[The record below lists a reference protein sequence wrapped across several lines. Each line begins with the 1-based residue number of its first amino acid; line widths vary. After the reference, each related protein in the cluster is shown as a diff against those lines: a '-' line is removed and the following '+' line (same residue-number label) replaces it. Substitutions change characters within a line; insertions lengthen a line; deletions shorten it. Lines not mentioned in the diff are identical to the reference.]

1 MKIKI
6 IALGKIR
13 ENYLKVGIQEY
24 LKRLAPYIPV
34 MIVEISPIEIKDVNL
49 TEKILNEHTDEL
61 HRVAQ
66 FLFEHEKMSGEQFIA
81 AVENREIPIE
91 VEVDDDDEDET
102 DEHPISTSKELPS
115 ETPENADN
123 TQNDNKDTDDEI
135 VFHDVPKDD
144 E

>member
-1 MKIKI
+1 MKK
-6 IALGKIR
+6 LR
-13 ENYLKVGIQEY
+13 T
-24 LKRLAPYIPV
+24 
-34 MIVEISPIEIKDVNL
+34 ISQ
-49 TEKILNEHTDEL
+49 T
-61 HRVAQ
+61 
-66 FLFEHEKMSGEQFIA
+66 

-91 VEVDDDDEDET
+91 VEVDDDEEDET

-123 TQNDNKDTDDEI
+123 TQNGNKGTDDEI

>member
-1 MKIKI
+1 MDDYDIDTADWRTI
-6 IALGKIR
+6 TQSELNNID
-13 ENYLKVGIQEY
+13 ECC
-24 LKRLAPYIPV
+24 
-34 MIVEISPIEIKDVNL
+34 
-49 TEKILNEHTDEL
+49 EKISGEL
-61 HRVAQ
+61 GFPLIVKPA
-66 FLFEHEKMSGEQFIA
+66 KSGTSAGTSKADDLEQFIA